1 MDMTH
6 FARYY
11 SRKTGKRVSKDTWKR
26 SHAQGSTR
34 YVRRIYRKEKQKKES
49 IPKTFDKKESIP
61 KTFDEW
67 EGLYEQLGAED
78 YEDEIETGIDY

>member
-1 MDMTH
+1 MDMTR

-11 SRKTGKRVSKDTWKR
+11 NRKTGKRVSKDTWKR

-34 YVRRIYRKEKQKKES
+34 YVRRIYRKEEQ
-49 IPKTFDKKESIP
+49 KKESIP

>member
-1 MDMTH
+1 MTH

-11 SRKTGKRVSKDTWKR
+11 NRKTGKRVSKDTWKR

-34 YVRRIYRKEKQKKES
+34 YVRRIYRKEEQ
-49 IPKTFDKKESIP
+49 KKESIP

>member
-1 MDMTH
+1 MTR

-11 SRKTGKRVSKDTWKR
+11 NRKTGKRVSEDTWKR

-34 YVRRIYRKEKQKKES
+34 YVRRIYRKEEQ
-49 IPKTFDKKESIP
+49 KKESIP

>member
-1 MDMTH
+1 MDMTR

-34 YVRRIYRKEKQKKES
+34 YVRRIYRKEEQE
-49 IPKTFDKKESIP
+49 KESIP

>member
-1 MDMTH
+1 MTH

-11 SRKTGKRVSKDTWKR
+11 NRETGKRVSKDTWKR

-34 YVRRIYRKEKQKKES
+34 YVRRIYRKEEQ
-49 IPKTFDKKESIP
+49 KKESIP